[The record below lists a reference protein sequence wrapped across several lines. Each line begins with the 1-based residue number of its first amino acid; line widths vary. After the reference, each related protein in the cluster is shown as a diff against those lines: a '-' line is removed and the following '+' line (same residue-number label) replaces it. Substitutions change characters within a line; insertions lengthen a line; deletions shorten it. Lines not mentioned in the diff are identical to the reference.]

1 MELKKNAVLAM
12 MLVVCSLVFTGCK
25 DDHDELDPTPEQ
37 LNVAENIIGNWLL
50 ASSTANEWATYE
62 FTETSR
68 INATTFENNKLQSGI
83 GFYWIDEDKASV
95 TGSFDYGDGQLP
107 VYVDWVVEKVQP
119 FELSL
124 KLYND
129 NQYLGNSSIYRILS
143 TVMVEVNETTEIN
156 FKSICGTDNVS
167 DFNILDASVASVSS
181 TGEVCGLKVGETFMT
196 FKTQRGIVAIKVEV
210 LPGPKTFAE
219 LTVGT
224 WIYDKPSE
232 KEWQATTFV
241 SDGFVDV
248 KWANPYSYNS
258 IETANG
264 YYTLTDNNCVFS
276 ATTSY
281 NMTLNQKWATE
292 EINDFIWTYQ
302 CFSDNQSVGK
312 YTGHR
317 LLGTVTLKPG
327 ETATPEYSELTFGY
341 DVVGYSSN
349 ALSIA
354 TVNTETGEI
363 TAVDYGRTYINVNT
377 AKGAGY
383 FEVNVEM
390 PAIPYDFAKCVGV
403 NLSKVKDELG
413 SNPDYSTSTMI
424 AYFNPTTTIDMIG
437 VSFDANTGL
446 SKGLTITYNKTVN
459 TSAVTAELDNTYIP
473 FTSQTTD
480 TYKAYMN
487 SDKRENATLGVT
499 WDITELT
506 LTYVNLAN

>member
-1 MELKKNAVLAM
+1 MELKKNPILAM

-25 DDHDELDPTPEQ
+25 DEHDEPDPTPEQ
-37 LNVAENIIGNWLL
+37 LNVAQNIIGNWLL
-50 ASSTANEWATYE
+50 ASSTANAWETYE

-68 INATTFENNKLQSGI
+68 INTTTFENNKLQSGS

-95 TGSFDYGDGQLP
+95 TGSYDYGDGQLP

-119 FELSL
+119 FEITL

-143 TVMVEVNETTEIN
+143 SAKVEVNETSEIN

-167 DFNILDASVASVSS
+167 DFNILDSSIASVSS
-181 TGEVCGLKVGETFMT
+181 TGEVSGLKVGETYMT
-196 FKTQRGIVAIKVEV
+196 LKTQGGTVAIKVEV
-210 LPGPKTFAE
+210 SPAPKTFAE
-219 LTVGT
+219 LAVGT

-241 SDGFVDV
+241 SDGFVEA
-248 KWANPYSYNS
+248 KWANPYSYNT

-264 YYTLTDNNCVFS
+264 YYTLTDNDCVFS
-276 ATTSY
+276 VTTPY
-281 NMTLNQKWATE
+281 NMTLNQKWVTE
-292 EINDFIWTYQ
+292 EINEFIWTYQ

-327 ETATPEYSELTFGY
+327 DTFTPEYSELTSGY
-341 DVVGYSSN
+341 DIVGYSSN
-349 ALSIA
+349 TVSIA
-354 TVNTETGEI
+354 TVTETGEI
-363 TAVDYGRTYINVNT
+363 TAVNYGRTYINVNT

-383 FEVNVEM
+383 FEVYVER
-390 PAIPYDFAKCVGV
+390 PVIPYDFAKCVGV
-403 NLSKVKDELG
+403 NLAKVKEVLG
-413 SNPDYSTSTMI
+413 NKPDYSTSTMI
-424 AYFNPTTTIDMIG
+424 AYFNPTTTIEMIG
-437 VSFDANTGL
+437 VSFDASTGL
-446 SKGLTITYNKTVN
+446 SKGVTITYNNTVN
-459 TSAVTAELDNTYIP
+459 TSAVTAELDKTYIP
-473 FTSQTTD
+473 FMSQTTD

>member
-1 MELKKNAVLAM
+1 MELRKYHVWAL

-25 DDHDELDPTPEQ
+25 DDSDEPKPER

-68 INATTFENNKLQSGI
+68 INAITFENNKLQSGT

-95 TGSFDYGDGQLP
+95 TGNFDYGDGQLP
-107 VYVDWVVEKVQP
+107 VYIDWVVEKVQP
-119 FELSL
+119 FELTL

-129 NQYLGNSSIYRILS
+129 NKYLGNSSIYRILS
-143 TVMVEVNETTEIN
+143 IATVEVNEISEIN

-167 DFNILDASVASVSS
+167 DLNILDASVASVSS
-181 TGEVCGLKVGETFMT
+181 TGELCGLKVGETYLT
-196 FKTQRGIVAIKVEV
+196 FKTQGGIAAIKVEV
-210 LPGPKTFAE
+210 SSAPKTFAE
-219 LTVGT
+219 LVVGT

-232 KEWQATTFV
+232 KEWQSTTFV

-248 KWANPYSYNS
+248 KWANPYSYNT

-264 YYTLTDNNCVFS
+264 YYTLIDKDCTFS
-276 ATTSY
+276 VTTAY
-281 NMTLNQKWATE
+281 NMTLNQKWVTE

-312 YTGHR
+312 YTCHR
-317 LLGTVTLKPG
+317 RLGTITLKPG
-327 ETATPEYSELTFGY
+327 ETTTPDYSKLTFGY

-349 ALSIA
+349 AESIA
-354 TVNTETGEI
+354 TVNIETGEI
-363 TAVDYGRTYINVNT
+363 TAIDYGRTYINVNT
-377 AKGAGY
+377 AKGAGC
-383 FEVNVEM
+383 FEVNVEK
-390 PAIPYDFAKCVGV
+390 PVIPYDFAKCVGV
-403 NLSKVKDELG
+403 SLAKVKEILG

-437 VSFDANTGL
+437 VSFDASTGL
-446 SKGLTITYNKTVN
+446 SKGVTITYNKTVN

-473 FTSQTTD
+473 FISQTTD
-480 TYKAYMN
+480 TFKAYMN

-499 WDITELT
+499 WDISELT

>member
-1 MELKKNAVLAM
+1 MELKKIPVLAM
-12 MLVVCSLVFTGCK
+12 MLVVCCLVFTACK
-25 DDHDELDPTPEQ
+25 DDSDDSKPEQ

-50 ASSTANEWATYE
+50 SSSTANEWAIYE

-68 INATTFENNKLQSGI
+68 INATTFENNKLQSGT

-95 TGSFDYGDGQLP
+95 TGNFDYGDGQLP
-107 VYVDWVVEKVQP
+107 VYVDWVVEKVQS
-119 FELSL
+119 FELTL

-129 NQYLGNSSIYRILS
+129 NQYLGSSSIFRILS
-143 TVMVEVNETTEIN
+143 VAMVEVNGTSEIN
-156 FKSICGTDNVS
+156 FRSICGTDNVS
-167 DFNILDASVASVSS
+167 DFNILDTSVASVSS
-181 TGEVCGLKVGETFMT
+181 TGELSGLKVGETFMT
-196 FKTQRGIVAIKVEV
+196 FKTQSGIAAIKIEV
-210 LPGPKTFAE
+210 SPAPKTFAE
-219 LTVGT
+219 LVVGT

-232 KEWQATTFV
+232 KEWQTTTFV

-248 KWANPYSYNS
+248 KWSNSYSANT

-264 YYTLTDNNCVFS
+264 YYTLTDKDCVFS
-276 ATTSY
+276 VTTPY
-281 NMTLNQKWATE
+281 NMTLNQKWETE

-327 ETATPEYSELTFGY
+327 ETSTPVYSDLTFGY
-341 DVVGYSSN
+341 DIIGYSSN
-349 ALSIA
+349 AETIA

-363 TAVDYGRTYINVNT
+363 TAVDYGRTYVNVST

-383 FEVNVEM
+383 FEVNVEK
-390 PAIPYDFAKCVGV
+390 PVIPYDFAKCVGV
-403 NLSKVKDELG
+403 NLTKVKEVLG
-413 SNPDYSTSTMI
+413 SNPDYTTSTMI
-424 AYFNPTTTIDMIG
+424 AYFNPTTTIDIIA
-437 VSFDANTGL
+437 VSFDASTGR
-446 SKGLTITYNKTVN
+446 SKGVSITYNKTVN
-459 TSAVTAELDNTYIP
+459 TSAVTAELDKTYIP
-473 FTSQTTD
+473 FASQTTA
-480 TYKAYMN
+480 TFKAYMN

>member
-1 MELKKNAVLAM
+1 MELKKNHVLAM

-25 DDHDELDPTPEQ
+25 DDSDEPSQEQ

-50 ASSTANEWATYE
+50 SSSTANEWATYE

-68 INATTFENNKLQSGI
+68 INATMFENNKLLSGT
-83 GFYWIDEDKASV
+83 GFYWIDEDKASI

-107 VYVDWVVEKVQP
+107 VYIDWVVEKVQP
-119 FELSL
+119 FELTL

-143 TVMVEVNETTEIN
+143 TAMVEVNETCEIN
-156 FKSICGTDNVS
+156 YKTICGTDNVS
-167 DFNILDASVASVSS
+167 DFNILDESVASISS
-181 TGEVCGLKVGETFMT
+181 TGELTGLKIGETYMT
-196 FKTQRGIVAIKVEV
+196 FKTQGGVAAIKVEV
-210 LPGPKTFAE
+210 SPASKTIAE
-219 LTVGT
+219 LVVGT

-232 KEWQATTFV
+232 NEWQATTFV

-248 KWANPYSYNS
+248 KWANPYSYS
-258 IETANG
+258 TIETANG
-264 YYTLTDNNCVFS
+264 YYTLSDNDCSFS
-276 ATTSY
+276 VTTSY
-281 NMTLNQKWATE
+281 NMTLNQKWVTE

-317 LLGTVTLKPG
+317 LLGTVTLKSG
-327 ETATPEYSELTFGY
+327 ETTTPEYSNLTFGY

-349 ALSIA
+349 ATSIA

-363 TAVDYGRTYINVNT
+363 TAAEYGRTYINVNT

-390 PAIPYDFAKCVGV
+390 PVIPYDFAKCVGENV
-403 NLSKVKDELG
+403 TTVKEVLG
-413 SNPDYSTSTMI
+413 NNPDYSTSTLI

-437 VSFDANTGL
+437 VSFDATTGL
-446 SKGLTITYNKTVN
+446 SKGVTITYNNTIN
-459 TSAVTAELDNTYIP
+459 TSAVTAELDETYIP
-473 FTSQTTD
+473 FESQTTD

>member
-1 MELKKNAVLAM
+1 MKQKTSLLLAM
-12 MLVVCSLVFTGCK
+12 MLAICNLAFTGCK
-25 DDHDELDPTPEQ
+25 DEHDEPKPEQ

-68 INATTFENNKLQSGI
+68 INVIAFENNKLQSGT

-95 TGSFDYGDGQLP
+95 TGNFDYGDGQLP
-107 VYVDWVVEKVQP
+107 VYIDWIVEKVQP
-119 FELSL
+119 FELTL
-124 KLYND
+124 RLYND

-143 TVMVEVNETTEIN
+143 NVTVEVNGISEIN
-156 FKSICGTDNVS
+156 FKAICGTDNVS
-167 DFNILDASVASVSS
+167 DFNILDSSVASISS
-181 TGEVCGLKVGETFMT
+181 AGELSGLKVGQTYLT
-196 FKTQRGIVAIKVEV
+196 FKTQGGIAAIMIEV
-210 LPGPKTFAE
+210 SPAPKTFAE
-219 LTVGT
+219 LVVGT
-224 WIYDKPSE
+224 WIYDKASE
-232 KEWQATTFV
+232 KEWQSTTFV
-241 SDGFVDV
+241 SDGYVDV
-248 KWANPYSYNS
+248 KWANPYSYNT

-264 YYTLTDNNCVFS
+264 YYTLSDEDCVFS
-276 ATTSY
+276 TKTPY
-281 NMTLNQKWATE
+281 NMTINQKWVTE

-327 ETATPEYSELTFGY
+327 DTTTPEYSNLTFGY
-341 DVVGYSSN
+341 DVVGFSSN
-349 ALSIA
+349 AETIA
-354 TVNTETGEI
+354 TVTEDGEI
-363 TAVDYGRTYINVNT
+363 TAVNYGRTYINVNT

-390 PAIPYDFAKCVGV
+390 PVIPYDFAKCVGE
-403 NLSKVKDELG
+403 NLSKVKDVLG

-446 SKGLTITYNKTVN
+446 SKGVTITYNTTVN
-459 TSAVTAELDNTYIP
+459 TSAVTAELDKTYIP

-499 WDITELT
+499 WNIPELT